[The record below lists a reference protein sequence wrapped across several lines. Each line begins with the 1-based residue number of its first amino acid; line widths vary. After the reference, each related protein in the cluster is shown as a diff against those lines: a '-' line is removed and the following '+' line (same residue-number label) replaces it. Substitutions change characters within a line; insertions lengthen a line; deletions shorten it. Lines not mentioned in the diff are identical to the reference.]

1 MVSARAR
8 FRADTV
14 RERSNVVM
22 RRWP

>member
-14 RERSNVVM
+14 QERSNVVM